1 MADTRTIIFWIIG
14 AICVF
19 VGALV
24 GGSVDPSVLG
34 STTGSVLVSYV
45 VSFVLILLGGMFWI
59 STAII
64 QSEEAE

>member
-24 GGSVDPSVLG
+24 AGSVDPSVLG
-34 STTGSVLVSYV
+34 ATTGSVLVSYV

-64 QSEEAE
+64 QAEEQE

>member
-1 MADTRTIIFWIIG
+1 MADSRTIIFWIIG

-19 VGALV
+19 VGSLLA
-24 GGSVDPSVLG
+24 GTVDPSVLG
-34 STTGSVLVSYV
+34 ASTGSVLVTYV

-64 QSEEAE
+64 QAEEIE

>member
-1 MADTRTIIFWIIG
+1 MADSRTIIFWIIG

-19 VGALV
+19 VGSLIS
-24 GGSVDPSVLG
+24 GSVDPSVLG
-34 STTGSVLVSYV
+34 ASTESVIISYI

-64 QSEEAE
+64 QAEEIE